1 MDSQKCAL
9 LGGGAFGGGGGRP
22 VSAGE
27 CDEPEQSELRL
38 LSTEAFRFQQTDAAG
53 NTVYHERT
61 RAFWGMRGEVK
72 SE

>member
-1 MDSQKCAL
+1 MCL

-38 LSTEAFRFQQTDAAG
+38 LSTEAFWYQQTDEAG
-53 NTVYHERT
+53 NIVHHRRT
-61 RAFWGMRGEVK
+61 RAFWGMRGGVK